1 VPDELT
7 GPDAAL
13 GQPADAAAPA
23 APLAGNSPTDEAGA
37 RPRRRPSWLRAAL
50 FSLIVV
56 VVGGALGAAGYRL
69 ERTYS
74 VRLPAIVRTGDG
86 WTITGRRRHQFSG
99 LGLSGP
105 RLIWQDGASIEY
117 VRLGEGTVRL
127 LGPGPGMNSTWEPVI
142 GPRYAL
148 WFEAER
154 SSSIVARAVAYDTQS
169 GRRWTVAD
177 VGSVRS
183 YPAISGDVAVWCS
196 AKTIG
201 VPSINGVRVGG
212 GEAFDVAAGSG
223 APVVSGDLVVWASS
237 WTGPFVAADLVGG
250 TTWPVTASLSGYR
263 LTGIALAGRTL
274 VWGQGTDQT
283 GSGVVAT
290 VGVDGGGTT
299 TLASGLSGLAGP
311 AYDGTTV
318 VWAQRVGDP
327 PGALGTSAHP
337 FGGFR
342 VMGRRLAGGPAFLIA
357 QVAGTVSEVAVS
369 DGVAAWI
376 AKDGGSSWIQ
386 TTRLP
391 R

>member
-1 VPDELT
+1 MPDDLT
-7 GPDAAL
+7 GPRAA
-13 GQPADAAAPA
+13 PDPAPA
-23 APLAGNSPTDEAGA
+23 AQPLTPTASPGAPAANRAGA
-37 RPRRRPSWLRAAL
+37 RPPRRPSWLRAVL
-50 FSLIVV
+50 FSLVV
-56 VVGGALGAAGYRL
+56 LTAGAALGAAGYRL

-74 VRLPAIVRTGDG
+74 VRPPGITRTGDG
-86 WTITGRRRHQFSG
+86 WTIIGPHQHEFSG
-99 LGLSGP
+99 LGLDGP

-117 VRLGEGTVRL
+117 VHLGEGTVRL
-127 LGPGPGMNSTWEPVI
+127 LGPGPGMYTTWDPAI
-142 GPRYAL
+142 GPRYAV

-154 SSSIVARAVAYDTQS
+154 SSSIAVQAVAYDTQT

-177 VGSVRS
+177 IGSARS
-183 YPAISGDVAVWCS
+183 YPSISGDVAVWCS
-196 AKTIG
+196 ARTIG

-212 GEAFDVAAGSG
+212 GEAFEVAPGSG
-223 APVVSGDLVVWASS
+223 APVVSGGLVVWAAT

-250 TTWPVTASLSGYR
+250 TTWPVAADLTRDR

-283 GSGVVAT
+283 GSGVVAA

-311 AYDGTTV
+311 AFDGTTV

-327 PGALGTSAHP
+327 PKAGGSAHP

-342 VMGRRLAGGPAFLIA
+342 VMGRRLGGGPAFLIA
-357 QVAGTVSEVAVS
+357 EVAGTVSEVAVS
-369 DGVAAWI
+369 GDVAAWI
-376 AKDGGSSWIQ
+376 ASGGGSSWIQ
-386 TTRLP
+386 TRRLP